1 VIPGLTVGRFRIVPE
16 RSRIWVDARSSLH
29 PIRVETTGLR
39 GHLDATVVDG
49 ALAAGSPTTG
59 SVEIEADRMKTGNV
73 LYDHELERRL
83 EARKYPFIRGSVREV
98 QPLGGPRYRVL
109 GQLEFHG
116 VTRLVEGE
124 VRLRVLDERTL
135 EIEGERA
142 FDLREYGLDPP
153 RILMLKVYPDV
164 RVRAQ
169 VVAEQEA

>member
-1 VIPGLTVGRFRIVPE
+1 MARFRILPE

-59 SVEIEADRMKTGNV
+59 AIEIEADRMKTGNA
-73 LYDHELERRL
+73 LYDYELERRL
-83 EARKYPFIRGSVREV
+83 EARKYPFIRGSVQSV
-98 QPLGGPRYRVL
+98 QALGGGQRYRVL

-116 VTRLVEGE
+116 VIRAVEGE
-124 VRLRVLDERTL
+124 VRLRMLDERTL
-135 EIEGERA
+135 EIEGERV

-169 VVAEQEA
+169 VVAELES

>member
-1 VIPGLTVGRFRIVPE
+1 
-16 RSRIWVDARSSLH
+16 
-29 PIRVETTGLR
+29 
-39 GHLDATVVDG
+39 
-49 ALAAGSPTTG
+49 
-59 SVEIEADRMKTGNV
+59 MKSGNA

-98 QPLGGPRYRVL
+98 QALGDGQRYRVL

-116 VTRLVEGE
+116 VIRAVEGE
-124 VRLRVLDERTL
+124 VRLRMLDERTL
-135 EIEGERA
+135 EIEGERV

-169 VVAEQEA
+169 VVAELES

>member
-1 VIPGLTVGRFRIVPE
+1 MGRFRILPE

-39 GHLDATVVDG
+39 GHLDAILVDG
-49 ALAAGSPTTG
+49 ALSAGSSTTG
-59 SVEIEADRMKTGNV
+59 SVEIEADRMKSGNS
-73 LYDHELERRL
+73 LYDYELERRL
-83 EARKYPFIRGSVREV
+83 EARKYPFIRGTVREV
-98 QPLGGPRYRVL
+98 KPLGDGQRYRVL

-116 VTRLVEGE
+116 VTRPVEGE
-124 VRLRVLDERTL
+124 VRLRMLDDRTL
-135 EIEGERA
+135 EIEGERV

-169 VVAEQEA
+169 VVAEQES